1 MTTTLDLLG
10 VYKNIYKIPKWLKNY
25 HIQPIFS
32 YYLMKSSGSKLSVF
46 PYYQKMVNFII
57 FSIPEKVPEGHIALI
72 VLDSQIIPAHL
83 LRVVLSFIYT
93 NELSDLDESDTQ
105 TNCQLASDSELS
117 KDSVISLISYLRQ
130 VFKFLKIENFLFFQT
145 SIF

>member
-1 MTTTLDLLG
+1 
-10 VYKNIYKIPKWLKNY
+10 
-25 HIQPIFS
+25 
-32 YYLMKSSGSKLSVF
+32 
-46 PYYQKMVNFII
+46 MVNFII
-57 FSIPEKVPEGHIALI
+57 FPIPEKVPEGHIALI

-117 KDSVISLISYLRQ
+117 KDRVI
-130 VFKFLKIENFLFFQT
+130 
-145 SIF
+145 

>member
-1 MTTTLDLLG
+1 MA
-10 VYKNIYKIPKWLKNY
+10 
-25 HIQPIFS
+25 Q
-32 YYLMKSSGSKLSVF
+32 KLSHSTYFLILFNKKFAFKIIGF
-46 PYYQKMVNFII
+46 PYYTLYQKMVNFII
-57 FSIPEKVPEGHIALI
+57 FAIPEKVPEGHIALI

-117 KDSVISLISYLRQ
+117 KDSVIYLIIIANT
-130 VFKFLKIENFLFFQT
+130 KIIILLQ
-145 SIF
+145 

>member
-1 MTTTLDLLG
+1 
-10 VYKNIYKIPKWLKNY
+10 
-25 HIQPIFS
+25 
-32 YYLMKSSGSKLSVF
+32 MKSSGSKLSVF